1 MSAADCCSSTDLL
14 SHPRAIT
21 LWYVKRVATQAL
33 FVEFCCRE
41 RSRRSFAAFA
51 WNRLFA
57 PKPLFP
63 HHLLGEK
70 HAAEAKMKIWQIQA
84 FGETPSLETAQFR
97 LADVATPEPGPHQ
110 VLVKVHAASLNYR
123 DLMMVSGVYNPKLS
137 MPRIPCSD
145 GAGEIVALGEGVTT
159 VKTGQR
165 VAGIFM
171 QNWLE
176 GDPTTERVR
185 GALGGDVDGMLAEY
199 VVLSE
204 HGVIPVPDHLSY
216 AEASTLPCAG
226 VTAWN
231 ALRRAALTGPGDVVV
246 IQGTGGVSLFALQF
260 AKLMG
265 ATVLGTSSS
274 DEKLERAKVLGLDGG
289 LNYRTSPEWAKWV
302 LQQTNDRGADLVVEV
317 GGGGTFGQ
325 SVQAVRMGGTIAQI
339 GVLSQSNQPLP
350 IPVILTR
357 QIVVKGIYVG
367 SRADFES
374 MNRAITASRTRP
386 VVDRTYP
393 FSEAPEALKAMKEGY
408 HFGKIVIQVVA

>member
-1 MSAADCCSSTDLL
+1 
-14 SHPRAIT
+14 
-21 LWYVKRVATQAL
+21 
-33 FVEFCCRE
+33 
-41 RSRRSFAAFA
+41 
-51 WNRLFA
+51 
-57 PKPLFP
+57 
-63 HHLLGEK
+63 
-70 HAAEAKMKIWQIQA
+70 MKIWQIQA
-84 FGETPSLETAQFR
+84 FGATPSLETAQFR
-97 LADVATPEPGPHQ
+97 MADVATPKPGPHQ
-110 VLVKVHAASLNYR
+110 VLVKVHAVSLNYR

-145 GAGEIVALGEGVTT
+145 GAGEIVALGDGVTT

-204 HGVIPVPDHLSY
+204 HGVLPIPDHLSY

-339 GVLSQSNQPLP
+339 GVLSQSNQPVP

-357 QIVVKGIYVG
+357 QIVVRGIYVG
-367 SRADFES
+367 SRADFAS
-374 MNRAITASRTRP
+374 MNRAITASQTRP